1 LEINPSLLGVEE
13 GTFVCALH
21 GPGGHGECGVWT
33 VALEWL
39 SGVLALSLWVVKLGR
54 FLTLSDPSHLHPLS
68 GLTTYH
74 FEGCY

>member
-1 LEINPSLLGVEE
+1 
-13 GTFVCALH
+13 
-21 GPGGHGECGVWT
+21 VWT